1 MIFALAAVPLLLAVG
16 GALEYGDMSGLKNRL
31 QQAADAGALAGAGRL
46 SLASTNGDED
56 ARRVAIRT
64 ATDNLA
70 DDRATFTVAID
81 RADGTL
87 TVNAQAEHHGITGVL
102 GDKVLKASAVA
113 EALQKTPLCVL
124 QVDTGGIT
132 LNQTAQIKAPGCM
145 IHANDKIAVTQS
157 AMITGKLIQAS
168 GTVTGATNPTG
179 NGGALPIPDPFAGMN
194 LNPSKLCDLSL
205 NIAATPLLA
214 DTAVQPGVHCLPILA
229 VGSTK
234 VKLMPGD
241 HYFIGGLIMTQNSIL
256 QGDDV
261 ALIFGPLQIFHFADK
276 ANVKLTARKTGPFA
290 GFLIATTRA
299 NTNVF
304 KISSSNVS
312 QLLGTIYIPNATLQV
327 TSQGSVNQDSDW
339 SIVVAKKL
347 ELKNSPVLV
356 INTRYSGSGV
366 PVPEG
371 VGPRNTTVL
380 KQ

>member
-1 MIFALAAVPLLLAVG
+1 MIFALAAVPLLLAIG

-46 SLASTNGDED
+46 SLASTTGDED
-56 ARRVAIRT
+56 ARQAAIR
-64 ATDNLA
+64 AARDNLKR
-70 DDRATFTVAID
+70 DTATFTVDID
-81 RADGTL
+81 RSAGTL
-87 TVNAQAEHHGITGVL
+87 TVLAQAEHDGITGVF
-102 GDKVLKASAVA
+102 GDKVIKASAVA

-124 QVDTGGIT
+124 QIDTGGIV
-132 LNQTAQIKAPGCM
+132 LNQTANIKAPGCM
-145 IHANDKIAVTQS
+145 IHANDKISVTQS

-168 GTVTGATNPTG
+168 GTVTGATNPSG
-179 NGGALPIPDPFAGMN
+179 HGGALPIPDPFDGMN

-214 DTAVQPGVHCLPILA
+214 DTVVQPGVHCLPILA

-241 HYFIGGLIMTQNSIL
+241 HYFMGGLIMTQNSVL

-261 ALIFGPLQIFHFADK
+261 ALIFGPLQILNFADK
-276 ANVKLTARKTGPFA
+276 ANVRLTARKTGSFA

-327 TSQGSVNQDSDW
+327 TSQGSVAQDSDW

-347 ELKNSPVLV
+347 ELKNSPTLV
-356 INTRYSGSGV
+356 INTRYTGSGV

-371 VGPRNTTVL
+371 VGPRNATVL